1 MSVNRLMQ
9 LYNFIVVIF
18 LLTIKE
24 NNLLSLLRFLPSK
37 INPDS
42 YFQNKML
49 YLFKKVSP
57 GDILSLASSIYSSL
71 VYLSFFNLI
80 ILISIPSTRLVGFA
94 YNQYF
99 SWTPFHDFHSF
110 HPSFLNFHNF

>member
-42 YFQNKML
+42 YSQNKML
-49 YLFKKVSP
+49 YLFNKVSP
-57 GDILSLASSIYSSL
+57 TDILSLASSIYSSL

-80 ILISIPSTRLVGFA
+80 VLISIPSTRLGFA
-94 YNQYF
+94 SNQYF
-99 SWTPFHDFHSF
+99 NLTPFHDFHSF